1 MRDGE
6 GSSTALGVSVIRT
19 VHQIVDDSPHIL
31 EDTVSQLLLDDATV
45 GQIQRGSERFRS
57 NEARSLRSH
66 VVLRSRYAE
75 DELHEAAIRGV
86 RQFVSLGAGYDTFPY
101 RQPEWAAN
109 LQILELDHPATQ
121 RTSVR
126 TLH

>member
-57 NEARSLRSH
+57 DEARGLRSH
-66 VVLRSRYAE
+66 IVLRSRYAE
-75 DELHEAAIRGV
+75 DELHEVDLPRFCGHP
-86 RQFVSLGAGYDTFPY
+86 FT
-101 RQPEWAAN
+101 
-109 LQILELDHPATQ
+109 LQIAAASLLRTQ
-121 RTSVR
+121 SA
-126 TLH
+126 